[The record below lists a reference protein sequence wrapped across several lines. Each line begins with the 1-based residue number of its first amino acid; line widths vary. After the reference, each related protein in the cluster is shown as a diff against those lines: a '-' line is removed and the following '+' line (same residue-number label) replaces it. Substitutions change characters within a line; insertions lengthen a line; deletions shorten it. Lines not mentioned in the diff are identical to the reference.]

1 MIEQTMM
8 LNQMFRM
15 GRSAR
20 KIFAKTILT
29 EILFSQNLM
38 TGGFQNKDPFSQLP
52 NMGEDECSRIKQKI
66 GRKTLYNYCG
76 QGNGAL
82 TKEERLEIA
91 PSIFGNEAGSPE
103 LK

>member
-1 MIEQTMM
+1 
-8 LNQMFRM
+8 MFRM

-38 TGGFQNKDPFSQLP
+38 TGGFKNKDPFSQLP
-52 NMGEDECSRIKQKI
+52 DVGENECARIKQKI
-66 GRKTLYNYCG
+66 GKKTLYNYCG
-76 QGNGAL
+76 QGNGGL
-82 TKEERLEIA
+82 TKEERLEMA
-91 PSIFGNEAGSPE
+91 PFIYGHEAGSQE